1 MSIAADPDESY
12 GLESEA
18 TPFGVSNEI
27 AYQRAACG
35 LLSVDSDDVIVSV
48 NDTFVA
54 WSGYPRT
61 HLLGRT
67 FRELLAPGSRIFY
80 ETRYQPVLR
89 LNGEAREVALTLT
102 RVDHTVLA
110 ILVNSREWSDEPGL
124 IRMAVFDSTRRH
136 DYEFEL
142 LKARRAAEASEQ
154 RVRSLQDASSAFA
167 RAETETA
174 LAWALVASAREAFA
188 AGDAAVILVDAA
200 GQPYIAAGDHL
211 RSALLR
217 LCALKSAYLHSVL
230 TFAGA
235 DSEHPLA
242 AHILRTI
249 RMESLSSVPLKGEH
263 GTLGVLVLFYGR
275 ARKFDES
282 AIELHEALARQ
293 ASQMFD
299 RLRLQAELETLAMHD
314 QLTGL
319 ANRTLLHERLA
330 HAIAVSQRSHR
341 PMALI
346 FADLDGFKAVN
357 DSLGHRMGDIVL
369 QTVAERITSVVRETD
384 TVGRLG
390 GDEFLI
396 ICEDA
401 DERAVMRVAERVLAC
416 VNQPFSENI
425 ERHNIAVSIG
435 IASYRPSPL
444 ATHDN
449 ESLVH
454 AADAAM
460 YRSKQAGGAR
470 VTLTVL

>member
-1 MSIAADPDESY
+1 MSLATEPDGSY
-12 GLESEA
+12 DFDGEPQS
-18 TPFGVSNEI
+18 FGASNEI

-35 LLSVDSDDVIVSV
+35 LLSVDTHDVIVSV

-54 WSGYPRT
+54 WIGYPRAQ
-61 HLLGRT
+61 LLGLT
-67 FRELLAPGSRIFY
+67 FRQLLAPGSRIFY

-89 LNGEAREVALTLT
+89 LNGEAREVALSLT
-102 RVDHTVLA
+102 RSDHTVLA

-167 RAETETA
+167 NAQTETA

-188 AGDAAVILVDAA
+188 AAEAAVVLVDAA
-200 GQPYIAAGDHL
+200 GQPYIAAGEHL
-211 RSALLR
+211 RSPLLR
-217 LCALKSAYLHSVL
+217 LRALNSGYLHNFLTVSV
-230 TFAGA
+230 G
-235 DSEHPLA
+235 DPGHPLA
-242 AHILRTI
+242 GRILKTI
-249 RMESLSSVPLKGEH
+249 RMESLSIVPLTGEH
-263 GTLGVLVLFYGR
+263 GTLGALVLFYGR
-275 ARKFDES
+275 AREFDES
-282 AIELHEALARQ
+282 ATELHEALARQ

-299 RLRLQAELETLAMHD
+299 RLRLQAELQTLAMHD

-330 HAIAVSQRSHR
+330 HAIAVSHRSHR

-444 ATHDN
+444 AIHDN

-470 VTLTVL
+470 VTLTVV